1 MIIKK
6 TKKSSVVASTKK
18 IMAAERDLEDDFNDE
33 DIDLE
38 DEEADGIMDAIDS
51 VADDVEDIQDSIDD
65 MDEDD
70 VEIAINNNITDHY
83 IAECDKCGGIFISA
97 VVESNQEID
106 FVSGICPLCNKET
119 DQHLK
124 WIIKAKE

>member
-18 IMAAERDLEDDFNDE
+18 IMAAERDPEDDFNNE

-70 VEIAINNNITDHY
+70 VEIAINNNIADHY
-83 IAECDKCGGIFISA
+83 IAECDKCGGVFISA